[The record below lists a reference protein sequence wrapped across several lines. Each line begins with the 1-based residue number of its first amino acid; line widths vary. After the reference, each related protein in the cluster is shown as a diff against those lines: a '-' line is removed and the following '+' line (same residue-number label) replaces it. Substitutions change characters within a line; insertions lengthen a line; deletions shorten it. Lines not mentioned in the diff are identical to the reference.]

1 MQPLDN
7 IVPREITKALD
18 PISNHVMK
26 DVQQSFDL
34 LRQVHPVGRRGQGDD
49 EVNRGMNHE
58 LCNTDIYKPSD
69 RHEDGHCGGRQ
80 SGRDRRESQQQYED
94 RVDGAT
100 AYLRNN
106 FSQLDRGG
114 DGEVSR
120 KDIDRAL
127 CNETDRESRRHLRT
141 LSENYDEIKNSFQE
155 RRETHGITRADARE
169 TNADLDRNRQIRDFS
184 KSLNK
189 DGLFS
194 ALDSAKNGEH
204 DGQISKGDLKRFM
217 MDSMRMHSRGRND
230 GVHTPENMR
239 VVADMLKQWDDPN
252 SAVYQMRDGERLMT
266 RRTIREA
273 AQENQFGPERPQHQ
287 WRQKQWDYRDK

>member
-1 MQPLDN
+1 
-7 IVPREITKALD
+7 
-18 PISNHVMK
+18 MK
-26 DVQQSFDL
+26 DVLQSFDL
-34 LRQVHPVGRRGQGDD
+34 LRNSHPAGRRGQGDD

-58 LCNTDIYKPSD
+58 LCNTNIYKPSE
-69 RHEDGHCGGRQ
+69 RHEGNHGGGRQ
-80 SGRDRRESQQQYED
+80 PGRDRSESQQQYED

-106 FSQLDRGG
+106 FRQLDRGG

-127 CNETDRESRRHLRT
+127 CGEADRESRRHLKT

-155 RRETHGITRADARE
+155 RRETHGITRADAHE

-204 DGQISKGDLKRFM
+204 DGQISKGDLKKFM

-230 GVHTPENMR
+230 GVHTQENMR

-273 AQENQFGPERPQHQ
+273 GQENQFGPERPQQQ
-287 WRQKQWDYRDK
+287 WHQKQWSYRDK